1 MQGRSDPAR
10 EAGKL
15 DVPVVPELFSQDP
28 RVVQGR
34 PVRDHDYAALLEAF
48 DPHGGPVR
56 TPHRQVC
63 RIRTLSLFMHAML
76 AVAILLGPVSP
87 FLPVCSSD
95 PPVLPLTCRA

>member
-28 RVVQGR
+28 RVALGR
-34 PVRDHDYAALLEAF
+34 PVRNHNYAVLFEAF
-48 DPHGGPVR
+48 DPYGGPVR
-56 TPHRQVC
+56 TPHRQVY
-63 RIRTLSLFMHAML
+63 RSRTLLLFMHVML

-87 FLPVCSSD
+87 FLLVCSSD